1 MAMLLSILSEIV
13 LPREDNQNYKIIRA
27 IRLSNITVIEN
38 LATKFKVLMVKL
50 LKNKILKLK

>member
-1 MAMLLSILSEIV
+1 MLLSILIENCIA
-13 LPREDNQNYKIIRA
+13 REENQNYKIIRA

-38 LATKFKVLMVKL
+38 LATKFKVLMVKV